1 MGRRATPVRGSPMT
15 MNPAP
20 ISPSV
25 IQMESDG
32 TRTNVSRP
40 VPTGA
45 ETARQVS
52 VRPSRDTTV
61 PPKGGGNTPNTLG
74 DGGNPAPEV
83 RGLLRRNPSFAP
95 QEFASAAS
103 AASNVFSAKK
113 LMLPSGDVVDVPE
126 GLDARL
132 DRWGNVAYR
141 VVDGDVVLRLVAEL
155 LLYVVRSYRG
165 SVVRLDGRRIS
176 RLLGLRQRGG
186 VSGYLEPYSM
196 SRIYGIL
203 SMLGFELSRSNHRI
217 TITIDL
223 RKPIMREI
231 KDKNIDDAIKI
242 LKMHLR

>member
-1 MGRRATPVRGSPMT
+1 MGPR
-15 MNPAP
+15 
-20 ISPSV
+20 I
-25 IQMESDG
+25 
-32 TRTNVSRP
+32 
-40 VPTGA
+40 
-45 ETARQVS
+45 
-52 VRPSRDTTV
+52 
-61 PPKGGGNTPNTLG
+61 
-74 DGGNPAPEV
+74 
-83 RGLLRRNPSFAP
+83 
-95 QEFASAAS
+95 AAS
-103 AASNVFSAKK
+103 AVSNDMRLV
-113 LMLPSGDVVDVPE
+113 LPSGDVVDVPT

-196 SRIYGIL
+196 SRIYGVL

>member
-1 MGRRATPVRGSPMT
+1 LYDGS
-15 MNPAP
+15 
-20 ISPSV
+20 
-25 IQMESDG
+25 
-32 TRTNVSRP
+32 
-40 VPTGA
+40 
-45 ETARQVS
+45 
-52 VRPSRDTTV
+52 
-61 PPKGGGNTPNTLG
+61 
-74 DGGNPAPEV
+74 
-83 RGLLRRNPSFAP
+83 
-95 QEFASAAS
+95 
-103 AASNVFSAKK
+103 
-113 LMLPSGDVVDVPE
+113 VVNIPG

-132 DRWGNVAYR
+132 DRWGNVTYR
-141 VVDGDVVLRLVAEL
+141 VIDSDVVLRLVAEL

-231 KDKNIDDAIKI
+231 KDKDIDDAIKT

>member
-1 MGRRATPVRGSPMT
+1 MEARSSRSNM
-15 MNPAP
+15 
-20 ISPSV
+20 SV
-25 IQMESDG
+25 
-32 TRTNVSRP
+32 VRP
-40 VPTGA
+40 VSTGVGTVLGA
-45 ETARQVS
+45 S
-52 VRPSRDTTV
+52 VRPGRVSAA

-83 RGLLRRNPSFAP
+83 RGLLRRNPPFAP
-95 QEFASAAS
+95 REFASAAS
-103 AASNVFSAKK
+103 AASNVFSARK
-113 LMLPSGDVVDVPE
+113 LMLPSGDVVDVPT

-132 DRWGNVAYR
+132 DRWGNVVYR
-141 VVDGDVVLRLVAEL
+141 VVDSDVVLRLVAEL

-196 SRIYGIL
+196 SRIYGVL

-231 KDKNIDDAIKI
+231 KDKDIDDAIKI

>member
-1 MGRRATPVRGSPMT
+1 METRSSRANASEIHPVS
-15 MNPAP
+15 
-20 ISPSV
+20 
-25 IQMESDG
+25 
-32 TRTNVSRP
+32 
-40 VPTGA
+40 TGA
-45 ETARQVS
+45 GTVLGAS
-52 VRPSRDTTV
+52 VRPGRVSAA

-83 RGLLRRNPSFAP
+83 RGLLRRNPPFAP

-103 AASNVFSAKK
+103 AASNVSKR
-113 LMLPSGDVVDVPE
+113 LMLPSGDVVDVPT

-231 KDKNIDDAIKI
+231 KRQR
-242 LKMHLR
+242 H

>member
-1 MGRRATPVRGSPMT
+1 MKPWVSPRSDPVAGTQGGLKAERGRLSLAPLGS
-15 MNPAP
+15 
-20 ISPSV
+20 
-25 IQMESDG
+25 EG
-32 TRTNVSRP
+32 
-40 VPTGA
+40 
-45 ETARQVS
+45 
-52 VRPSRDTTV
+52 RDE
-61 PPKGGGNTPNTLG
+61 TPNG
-74 DGGNPAPEV
+74 SN
-83 RGLLRRNPSFAP
+83 
-95 QEFASAAS
+95 ASD
-103 AASNVFSAKK
+103 ASNARRLVLYDGS
-113 LMLPSGDVVDVPE
+113 VVNIPG

-196 SRIYGIL
+196 SRIYGVL

-223 RKPIMREI
+223 RKPIIREI
-231 KDKNIDDAIKI
+231 KSAESIDEAIKI
-242 LKMHLR
+242 VEKHLR